1 MLEIKYVYKTLNQN
15 DDRVLESVAEI
26 KSKNYAK
33 YIEKAKAYN
42 KDTENYLYIAEV
54 KDLSQ
59 TPTHTTCLKQARLP
73 KTTNDFTL
81 RAKDLKYSQL
91 GNNPWD
97 NPYLI
102 PTIEF

>member
-1 MLEIKYVYKTLNQN
+1 MLEIKYVYKILNEN
-15 DDRVLESVAEI
+15 GDRVLESVAKI

-42 KDTENYLYIAEV
+42 EDIDNDLYIAEV

-59 TPTHTTCLKQARLP
+59 TPTHTTCLKQARLS
-73 KTTNDFTL
+73 KTTNDFNL